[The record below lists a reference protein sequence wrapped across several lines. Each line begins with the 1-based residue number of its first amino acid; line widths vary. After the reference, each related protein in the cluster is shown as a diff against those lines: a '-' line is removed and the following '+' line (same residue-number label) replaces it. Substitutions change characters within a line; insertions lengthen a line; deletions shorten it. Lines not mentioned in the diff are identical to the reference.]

1 MSLKKFLISRLFLTN
16 LLIAII
22 ILVIL
27 ISITMWALKSYTHH
41 GEAYALPDLH
51 GLTEQEV
58 KEKIE
63 LNKLRYKIIDSAYIE
78 SAIAGSVIDQIPKPG
93 FKVKKN
99 RTVFLTINATSPEQ
113 VILPKLR
120 DISFRQAQVMIENC
134 GLTIGEI
141 SFEPSEFSNLVLNV
155 LIDSTEVT
163 EGEKCIKGTR
173 INLVVGR
180 GYGNETTALPNLIG
194 YTANEAKALLSE
206 ALLNMGVI
214 IYDQSFFTEED
225 SLNATIWRQRPNPK
239 TITNIDVG
247 ASIDIWVTTNKLKIN
262 EALELEQ

>member
-1 MSLKKFLISRLFLTN
+1 MSIKKFLISRLFLTN
-16 LLIAII
+16 LLFAVI
-22 ILVIL
+22 ILVVL
-27 ISITMWALKSYTHH
+27 ISIIMWALKLYTHH
-41 GEAYALPDLH
+41 GEAYPLPNLN
-51 GLTEQEV
+51 GLTEIEV
-58 KEKIE
+58 KEKVE
-63 LNKLRYKIIDSAYIE
+63 LNNLRYKIIDSAYIE
-78 SAIAGSVIDQIPKPG
+78 GAIAGSVIDQIPKPG

-155 LIDSTEVT
+155 LIDSTEIK
-163 EGEKCIKGTR
+163 EGEKCIKGTP
-173 INLVVGR
+173 INLIVGK
-180 GYGNETTALPNLIG
+180 GYGNEVTTLPNLIG
-194 YTANEAKALLSE
+194 HTTKDAKILLSK

-239 TITNIDVG
+239 TTSNIEIG
-247 ASIDIWVTTNKLKIN
+247 TSIDIWITVNQEKIKN
-262 EALELEQ
+262 ALELGQ